1 MRRVFDRGLS
11 GNSHEMTIDDGSSGF
26 GASRVIRE
34 YAKLLQANAPVYVAL
49 GVLTSVAKGGRP
61 CTRSSDRFLARHGR
75 PILFVLCCAN
85 LRLSGLNVLIELR
98 LENYAVIDNLVVE
111 FGHGLNL
118 LTGETGAGKSILID
132 ALALLL
138 GEKASSDVIRGGADR
153 AVVAAVFEE
162 EGPDGDAL
170 AKILEANGLDESDDG
185 SLILRREIASGGKGR
200 VFVNNQPATVA
211 VLRLLAPHLAVIHAQ
226 NESILSFDGAA
237 RLELLDSF
245 AGSRF
250 DTVANAFA
258 AWKRVRTRIDELERG
273 EQDRLRLVD
282 LWIFQKRE
290 IDEGRLQSGEDEK
303 LETEK
308 RVLANAEKIY
318 NAAMNAFDLLYEG
331 SGSTA
336 SSLRA
341 AHKQIEELARYE
353 PKFQEALEA
362 LQTARI
368 SVEDV
373 GATVRDYAGG
383 IHASPEHLAQV
394 EDRLALLERLKRK
407 YGPTLDEV
415 IQFGAD
421 VARKL
426 SEVENKDEILR
437 RLRSELA
444 QAGQDYLSAAQALSK
459 SRTSAARRLE
469 RLVEAEVND
478 LAMKSAFRIEMTTS
492 TEESGWTSSGI
503 DQVLYMISTNPGE
516 PLRQLE
522 NIASGGE
529 LSRVMLALK
538 ASVES
543 GTESSREREKRSD
556 SSARR
561 KREKTSQKTLVF
573 DEIDTGIGGRAAEA
587 VGKKL
592 KTLARAHQVLCVTH
606 LPQIATFGDHHYVID
621 KKESGGRTKTS
632 IRPVTGE
639 ERTEEVARMLSG
651 AKLTETSRKHAEQM
665 IKANG

>member
-1 MRRVFDRGLS
+1 MLRQNFLS
-11 GNSHEMTIDDGSSGF
+11 QE
-26 GASRVIRE
+26 
-34 YAKLLQANAPVYVAL
+34 LPVLV
-49 GVLTSVAKGGRP
+49 
-61 CTRSSDRFLARHGR
+61 
-75 PILFVLCCAN
+75 
-85 LRLSGLNVLIELR
+85 ELR
-98 LENYAVIDNLVVE
+98 LESYAVIDNLAVE

-138 GEKASSDVIRGGADR
+138 GDKASSDVIRTGAER
-153 AVVAAVFEE
+153 AVVAAVFEAQGASE
-162 EGPDGDAL
+162 KPL
-170 AKILEANGLDESDDG
+170 ARILEANGLDESDDG
-185 SLILRREIASGGKGR
+185 SLILRREIATGGKGR

-211 VLRLLAPHLAVIHAQ
+211 VLKQLAPHLATIHAQ
-226 NESILSFDGAA
+226 NESILSFDGPA
-237 RLELLDSF
+237 RLGLLDS
-245 AGSRF
+245 S
-250 DTVANAFA
+250 A
-258 AWKRVRTRIDELERG
+258 ASQIEPVESAYSVWKQVRTRIDELEQG

-290 IDEGRLQSGEDEK
+290 IEEALLQAGEDDR
-303 LETEK
+303 LEAEK

-331 SGSTA
+331 NGSTA

-341 AHKQIEELARYE
+341 AQKQVEDLARFE
-353 PKFQEALEA
+353 PKFNEALSA
-362 LQTARI
+362 LETARI

-394 EDRLALLERLKRK
+394 EDRLALLDRLKRK

-415 IQFGAD
+415 IQFGAE

-437 RLRSELA
+437 QLRAELN
-444 QAGQDYLSAAQALSK
+444 QAAQQYLRLARALSK
-459 SRTSAARRLE
+459 KRAEAARKLE
-469 RLVEAEVND
+469 KLAEAEIND
-478 LAMKSAFRIEMTTS
+478 LAMKSAFHIEITTS
-492 TEESGWTSSGI
+492 EEEGNWTASGI
-503 DQVLYMISTNPGE
+503 DQVVYLISTNPGE
-516 PLRQLE
+516 PLRRLE
-522 NIASGGE
+522 HIASGGE

-538 ASVES
+538 ASVEAS
-543 GTESSREREKRSD
+543 VTRTPSPAK
-556 SSARR
+556 ARGA
-561 KREKTSQKTLVF
+561 SQRTLVF

-592 KTLARAHQVLCVTH
+592 KSLARSNQVLCVTH
-606 LPQIATFGDHHYVID
+606 LPQIATFGDHHFVIE
-621 KKESGGRTKTS
+621 KKESGGRTRTTV
-632 IRPVTGE
+632 RPVTGE

-651 AKLTETSRKHAEQM
+651 ARLTETSRKHAQQM